1 MKEILAWV
9 EGLGPWGPI
18 AFIALYAIATVLFV
32 PGSILTL
39 GAGALFGL
47 ARGYLCVAAGSMLGA
62 SGAFLIGRYAARD
75 WVAGKV
81 AGNARFKAIDEAV
94 GREGWKIVG
103 LTRLSP
109 VFPFNLLNYAFGLT
123 GVSFR
128 HYFWASLVGML
139 PGTVMYVYA
148 GALAGDLAALGTGRA
163 QRTPGQWALTVAG
176 FIATVAVTVHVT
188 RIARRALNRDVS

>member
-1 MKEILAWV
+1 MKEVLAWV
-9 EGLGPWGPI
+9 ESLGPWGPA
-18 AFIALYAIATVLFV
+18 AFIALYALATVLFV

-47 ARGYLCVAAGSMLGA
+47 ARGYLYVAAGSMLGA

-75 WVAGKV
+75 WVARKV
-81 AGNARFKAIDEAV
+81 AGNPRFQAIDEAV
-94 GREGWKIVG
+94 GREGWKIVA
-103 LTRLSP
+103 LARLSP

-128 HYFWASLVGML
+128 QYFWTSLVGMM

-148 GALAGDLAALGTGRA
+148 GALAGDLAALGAGRGE
-163 QRTPGQWALTVAG
+163 RTPGQWALTVAG
-176 FIATVAVTVHVT
+176 FIATAAVTVHVT
-188 RIARRALNRDVS
+188 RIAKRALREKAR